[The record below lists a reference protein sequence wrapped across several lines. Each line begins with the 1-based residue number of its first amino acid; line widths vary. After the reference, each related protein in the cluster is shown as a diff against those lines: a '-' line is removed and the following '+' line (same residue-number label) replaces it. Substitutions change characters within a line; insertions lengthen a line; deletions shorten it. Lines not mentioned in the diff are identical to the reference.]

1 MLSNKELYK
10 LLDKLVLECAK
21 ENANYRQIIGQA
33 FTLGCDY
40 KSEEIM
46 QKIYKIFNDG
56 K

>member
-1 MLSNKELYK
+1 MMSNKELYK
-10 LLDKLVLECAK
+10 TLDKLVLECAK

-40 KSEEIM
+40 KTEEILT
-46 QKIYKIFNDG
+46 KISAIFNNG